1 MKLMKPAS
9 VVVAGLAVALVAATS
24 AMADKPPATWDGLE
38 LTKRKGLDLVYI
50 RPNVQFKAY
59 KDVSIDE
66 LQVAFDKNWDP
77 NESVRSVSR
86 RLSKEDIEKIRAD
99 MVTEF
104 RKTFIKE
111 LGKGGYSV
119 VDRPGDDTLR
129 VSPGLAD
136 VYITAPDRM
145 EAGRVTTYTTD
156 AGRMTLVL
164 ELRDG
169 PTDQLL
175 ARVIDQKAGTDMG
188 FAQVS
193 NSVTNSAEFRRMVS
207 SWAQRLVKGLD
218 KVNGKTD

>member
-1 MKLMKPAS
+1 
-9 VVVAGLAVALVAATS
+9 
-24 AMADKPPATWDGLE
+24 MADKPPATWDGLE

>member
-1 MKLMKPAS
+1 MKLMKPVS
-9 VVVAGLAVALVAATS
+9 VFIAGLAVALVAATS
-24 AMADKPPATWDGLE
+24 AMAEKPPATWDGLE

-77 NESVRSVSR
+77 NENVRSVSR
-86 RLSKEDIEKIRAD
+86 RMSKEDIEKIRTD

-104 RKTFIKE
+104 RKTFVKE
-111 LGKGGYSV
+111 LDKGGYSV
-119 VDRPGDDTLR
+119 VDKPGDDTLR

-145 EAGRVTTYTTD
+145 ESGRVTTYTTD

-188 FAQVS
+188 FAQVT

-207 SWAQRLVKGLD
+207 SWRSASSRVS
-218 KVNGKTD
+218 TR

>member
-1 MKLMKPAS
+1 MKLIKPAS
-9 VVVAGLAVALVAATS
+9 LFVAGIAVALVAATS
-24 AMADKPPATWDGLE
+24 AMAEKPPATWDGLE
-38 LTKRKGLDLVYI
+38 LTKKKDLDLVYL

-66 LQVAFDKNWDP
+66 VQVAFDKNWDP
-77 NESVRSVSR
+77 NEDVRSVSR
-86 RLSKEDIEKIRAD
+86 RLSTEDIEKIRSD

-104 RKTFIKE
+104 RKVFVEE
-111 LGKGGYSV
+111 LGKGGYLV
-119 VDRPGDDTLR
+119 VDKPGDDTLR
-129 VSPGLAD
+129 VSPGLVN

-169 PTDQLL
+169 PTNQLL
-175 ARVIDQKAGTDMG
+175 ARVIDQKADTG

-193 NSVTNSAEFRRMVS
+193 NSVTNTADFRRMVR

>member
-9 VVVAGLAVALVAATS
+9 VFIAGLAVALIAATS

-38 LTKRKGLDLVYI
+38 LTKRKDLDLVYL

-66 LQVAFDKNWDP
+66 VQVAFDKNWDP
-77 NESVRSVSR
+77 NEDVRSVSR
-86 RLSKEDIEKIRAD
+86 RLSTEDIEKIRSD

-104 RKTFIKE
+104 RKVFVEE
-111 LGKGGYSV
+111 LGKGGYLV
-119 VDRPGDDTLR
+119 VDKPDDDTLR
-129 VSPGLAD
+129 VSPGLVN
-136 VYITAPDRM
+136 VYITAPDRR

-169 PTDQLL
+169 PTNQLL
-175 ARVIDQKAGTDMG
+175 ARVIDQKADTG

-193 NSVTNSAEFRRMVS
+193 NSVTNTADFRRMVR